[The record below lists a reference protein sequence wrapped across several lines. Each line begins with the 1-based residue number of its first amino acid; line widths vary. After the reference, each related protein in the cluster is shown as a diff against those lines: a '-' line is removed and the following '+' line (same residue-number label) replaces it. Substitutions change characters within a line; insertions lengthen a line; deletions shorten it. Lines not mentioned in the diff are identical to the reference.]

1 VNFYDQVLREIV
13 LAVGAALFVA
23 NGLALLRR
31 RADAQAALGKTVA
44 RHRPGSPV
52 RGYRSASGP
61 RDFTQAPVARTVT
74 YMTIGFV
81 VMVWGLAS
89 VINS

>member
-1 VNFYDQVLREIV
+1 MNFYDQVLREIV

-23 NGLALLRR
+23 NGLALIRR
-31 RADAQAALGKTVA
+31 RSDAQAALSKTVA

-52 RGYRSASGP
+52 RGYRRGSGP

-74 YMTIGFV
+74 YMAIGFV